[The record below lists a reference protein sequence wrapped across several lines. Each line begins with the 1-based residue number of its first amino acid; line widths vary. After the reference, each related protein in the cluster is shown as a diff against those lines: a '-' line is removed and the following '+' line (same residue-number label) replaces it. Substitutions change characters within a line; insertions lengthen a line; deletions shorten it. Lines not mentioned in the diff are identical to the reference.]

1 MELKSVL
8 FHFDHQDFKKLIKR
22 TIGDTILAN
31 KISEIGKSVER
42 EEFKNEIHLT
52 VKQRFSQLKKFLA
65 SQDAL

>member
-8 FHFDHQDFKKLIKR
+8 FHFDRQDFKKWIKG
-22 TIGDTILAN
+22 TIGDAILAN

-42 EEFKNEIHLT
+42 EEFKNEIHRT
-52 VKQRFSQLKKFLA
+52 VQRFSQLKKFLA